1 MDFLIMVIAFYLA
14 VGLFITY
21 AALKDDQ
28 FTESIFELRFLAKI
42 FVMIVCIL
50 AAPIILINAFMS
62 DSKKRGDVVSRRAEL
77 RRTQREEKKANIAT
91 YNLTQA
97 QLDAIVNEKIGKKI
111 AETKQEIYEE
121 TVNTV
126 MALVLTLPLE
136 VLMDHYWQKSYRQ
149 RLPGFVDKVLE
160 YYGKWQDGEIDM
172 EDLKKDLWEFGGI
185 RLEGATVEEGDL
197 DGE

>member
-1 MDFLIMVIAFYLA
+1 
-14 VGLFITY
+14 
-21 AALKDDQ
+21 
-28 FTESIFELRFLAKI
+28 
-42 FVMIVCIL
+42 
-50 AAPIILINAFMS
+50 MS
-62 DSKKRGDVVSRRAEL
+62 KRAEL
-77 RRTQREEKKANIAT
+77 RRTQREEKRANTAT

-149 RLPGFVDKVLE
+149 RLPGLWIRFWRTTKNGRTEKLIWKTSRKIYGSLVE
-160 YYGKWQDGEIDM
+160 YGLRELLLRRAI
-172 EDLKKDLWEFGGI
+172 
-185 RLEGATVEEGDL
+185 
-197 DGE
+197 

>member
-1 MDFLIMVIAFYLA
+1 
-14 VGLFITY
+14 
-21 AALKDDQ
+21 
-28 FTESIFELRFLAKI
+28 
-42 FVMIVCIL
+42 
-50 AAPIILINAFMS
+50 MS
-62 DSKKRGDVVSRRAEL
+62 KRAEL
-77 RRTQREEKKANIAT
+77 RRTQREEKRANTAT

-97 QLDAIVNEKIGKKI
+97 QLDAIVSEKIGKKI
-111 AETKQEIYEE
+111 AETKQEIYEETKQEIYEE

-149 RLPGFVDKVLE
+149 KLPGFVDKVLD

>member
-1 MDFLIMVIAFYLA
+1 
-14 VGLFITY
+14 
-21 AALKDDQ
+21 
-28 FTESIFELRFLAKI
+28 
-42 FVMIVCIL
+42 
-50 AAPIILINAFMS
+50 MS
-62 DSKKRGDVVSRRAEL
+62 KRAEL
-77 RRTQREEKKANIAT
+77 RRTQREEKRANTAT

-97 QLDAIVNEKIGKKI
+97 QLDAIVNEKI

-185 RLEGATVEEGDL
+185 RLEGATVEE
-197 DGE
+197 E

>member
-1 MDFLIMVIAFYLA
+1 
-14 VGLFITY
+14 
-21 AALKDDQ
+21 
-28 FTESIFELRFLAKI
+28 
-42 FVMIVCIL
+42 
-50 AAPIILINAFMS
+50 MS
-62 DSKKRGDVVSRRAEL
+62 KRAEL
-77 RRTQREEKKANIAT
+77 RRTQREEKRANTAT
-91 YNLTQA
+91 YNFTQA
-97 QLDAIVNEKIGKKI
+97 QLDAIVNEKI

-185 RLEGATVEEGDL
+185 RLEGATIEEGDL
-197 DGE
+197 NG

>member
-1 MDFLIMVIAFYLA
+1 
-14 VGLFITY
+14 
-21 AALKDDQ
+21 
-28 FTESIFELRFLAKI
+28 
-42 FVMIVCIL
+42 
-50 AAPIILINAFMS
+50 MS
-62 DSKKRGDVVSRRAEL
+62 KRAEL
-77 RRTQREEKKANIAT
+77 RRTQREEKRANTAT

-97 QLDAIVNEKIGKKI
+97 QLDAIVSKKI
-111 AETKQEIYEE
+111 AETKKEIYEE

-126 MALVLTLPLE
+126 LALVLTLPLE

-185 RLEGATVEEGDL
+185 RLEGATIEEGDL
-197 DGE
+197 DG

>member
-1 MDFLIMVIAFYLA
+1 
-14 VGLFITY
+14 
-21 AALKDDQ
+21 
-28 FTESIFELRFLAKI
+28 
-42 FVMIVCIL
+42 
-50 AAPIILINAFMS
+50 MS
-62 DSKKRGDVVSRRAEL
+62 KRAEL
-77 RRTQREEKKANIAT
+77 RRTQREEKRANTAT

-97 QLDAIVNEKIGKKI
+97 QLDAIVSKKI

-185 RLEGATVEEGDL
+185 RLEGATIEEGDL
-197 DGE
+197 NG

>member
-1 MDFLIMVIAFYLA
+1 M
-14 VGLFITY
+14 
-21 AALKDDQ
+21 
-28 FTESIFELRFLAKI
+28 
-42 FVMIVCIL
+42 
-50 AAPIILINAFMS
+50 
-62 DSKKRGDVVSRRAEL
+62 SRRAEL
-77 RRTQREEKKANIAT
+77 RRTQREEKKANTAT

-97 QLDAIVNEKIGKKI
+97 QLDAIVSEKIGKKIGKKI

-126 MALVLTLPLE
+126 LTLVLTLPLE

-185 RLEGATVEEGDL
+185 RLEGATIEEGDL
-197 DGE
+197 DG

>member
-1 MDFLIMVIAFYLA
+1 M
-14 VGLFITY
+14 
-21 AALKDDQ
+21 
-28 FTESIFELRFLAKI
+28 
-42 FVMIVCIL
+42 
-50 AAPIILINAFMS
+50 
-62 DSKKRGDVVSRRAEL
+62 SRRAEL
-77 RRTQREEKKANIAT
+77 RRTQREEKRANTAT

-126 MALVLTLPLE
+126 LALVLTLPLE

-185 RLEGATVEEGDL
+185 RLEGATIEEGDL
-197 DGE
+197 DGK

>member
-1 MDFLIMVIAFYLA
+1 M
-14 VGLFITY
+14 
-21 AALKDDQ
+21 
-28 FTESIFELRFLAKI
+28 
-42 FVMIVCIL
+42 
-50 AAPIILINAFMS
+50 
-62 DSKKRGDVVSRRAEL
+62 SRRAEL
-77 RRTQREEKKANIAT
+77 RRTQRKEKKANTAT

-97 QLDAIVNEKIGKKI
+97 QLDAIVSEKIGKKI

-149 RLPGFVDKVLE
+149 RLPGFVDKVLN
-160 YYGKWQDGEIDM
+160 YYEKWQDGEIDM

-185 RLEGATVEEGDL
+185 RLEGATIEEGDL

>member
-1 MDFLIMVIAFYLA
+1 
-14 VGLFITY
+14 
-21 AALKDDQ
+21 
-28 FTESIFELRFLAKI
+28 
-42 FVMIVCIL
+42 
-50 AAPIILINAFMS
+50 MS
-62 DSKKRGDVVSRRAEL
+62 KRAEL
-77 RRTQREEKKANIAT
+77 RRTQREEKRANTAT

-97 QLDAIVNEKIGKKI
+97 QLDAIVSEKI

-121 TVNTV
+121 TINTV

-185 RLEGATVEEGDL
+185 RLEGATIEEGDL
-197 DGE
+197 DGK